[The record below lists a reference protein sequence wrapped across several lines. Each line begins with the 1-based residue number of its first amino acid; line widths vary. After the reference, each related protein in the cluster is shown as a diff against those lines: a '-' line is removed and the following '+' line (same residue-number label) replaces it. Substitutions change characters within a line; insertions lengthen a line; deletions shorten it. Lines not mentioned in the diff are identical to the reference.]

1 MIMGLAQLPVGLLA
15 DSMVG
20 HRANILALSLVA
32 MGAAYFLLGSPVFA
46 SALLGSGLIGL
57 GTALWHPTAA
67 ASLSNRFPGRRAT
80 ALWIHGTGAT
90 ISDTITPLFV
100 GALLAS
106 LSWETVAQL
115 QLCRGCWL
123 LSSSGAL
130 SPGSLPTPIP
140 IRRTILLNSAM
151 LSALAQSLILL
162 AQTRSIVFFRLHAGA
177 QRFLLTLMA
186 LIGEQLQLGA
196 PGALSFLAANP
207 GDLLLLG
214 GLSSSELGF
223 ELVKQDSPGEKT
235 IKRLRALLL
244 ALHANTGRPVIENNT
259 ARYLI
264 NILAAGSRRSNESFF
279 QVLLSNT

>member
-1 MIMGLAQLPVGLLA
+1 
-15 DSMVG
+15 
-20 HRANILALSLVA
+20 
-32 MGAAYFLLGSPVFA
+32 
-46 SALLGSGLIGL
+46 
-57 GTALWHPTAA
+57 
-67 ASLSNRFPGRRAT
+67 
-80 ALWIHGTGAT
+80 
-90 ISDTITPLFV
+90 
-100 GALLAS
+100 
-106 LSWETVAQL
+106 
-115 QLCRGCWL
+115 
-123 LSSSGAL
+123 
-130 SPGSLPTPIP
+130 
-140 IRRTILLNSAM
+140 M

-186 LIGEQLQLGA
+186 LIGEQLELGA
-196 PGALSFLAANP
+196 PGALSSLAANP

-259 ARYLI
+259 ARYFI
-264 NILAAGSRRSNESFF
+264 NILAAGSGRSNESFF